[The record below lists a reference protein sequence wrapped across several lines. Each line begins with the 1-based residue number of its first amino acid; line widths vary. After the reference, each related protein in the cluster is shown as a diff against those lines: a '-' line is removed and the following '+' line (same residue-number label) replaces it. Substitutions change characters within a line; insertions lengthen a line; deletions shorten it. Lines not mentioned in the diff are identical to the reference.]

1 VFYDTNL
8 SLIKSVKVKS
18 NLQDTE
24 NPEGYQKK
32 NIMNKIVIILTFFLS
47 VSAISQVRIGATN
60 SVTDVSSTSVLL
72 EFGTD
77 GDKGIILPYIET
89 VPTGANN
96 AKGGT
101 IIFDVSAN
109 TEYKVKIKN
118 ENAGWTDL
126 SRISGYSQAVESV
139 VKVPQAL
146 PLADQT
152 NGKAIIGDSTSTT
165 DGVLVLDS
173 PDKAMVLPI
182 VSNFAAIKNPSP
194 GMMAFLQGL
203 TAADH
208 RLIIFNGQKWTFWK
222 P

>member
-1 VFYDTNL
+1 
-8 SLIKSVKVKS
+8 
-18 NLQDTE
+18 
-24 NPEGYQKK
+24 
-32 NIMNKIVIILTFFLS
+32 MNKIAIIL
-47 VSAISQVRIGATN
+47 SALISAFAFSQVRIGSANTVN
-60 SVTDVSSTSVLL
+60 SISNNSILL

-77 GDKGIILPYIET
+77 GDKGIILPYVET

-118 ENAGWTDL
+118 ENAGWADL
-126 SRISGYSQAVESV
+126 SGISGFSQAVESI
-139 VKVPQAL
+139 VKVPQAS

-152 NGKAIIGDSTSTT
+152 NGKAIIGDPNSTT

-173 PDKAMVLPI
+173 PDKAMILPI
-182 VSNFAAIKNPSP
+182 VSSYTAIKNPSP
-194 GMMAFLQGL
+194 GMMAFLQG
-203 TAADH
+203 TIAADH
-208 RLIIFNGQKWTFWK
+208 RLIVFNGQKWTFWK

>member
-1 VFYDTNL
+1 
-8 SLIKSVKVKS
+8 
-18 NLQDTE
+18 
-24 NPEGYQKK
+24 
-32 NIMNKIVIILTFFLS
+32 MNKTAIILSVFLS
-47 VSAISQVRIGATN
+47 ISTFSQVRIGAVN
-60 SVTDVSSTSVLL
+60 SVSNISNTSVLL

-77 GDKGIILPYIET
+77 GDKGIILPYVET

-101 IIFDVSAN
+101 IIFDVSSN
-109 TEYKVKIKN
+109 SEYKVKVKN
-118 ENAGWTDL
+118 ENAGWKDL
-126 SRISGYSQAVESV
+126 SQISGYSQAVESV

-152 NGKAIIGDSTSTT
+152 NGKAIIGDSNSTT

-182 VSNFAAIKNPSP
+182 VSNYAAIINPSP